1 MTDHLH
7 QLAKQAKEA
16 ARQLALYDTE
26 QKNRAL
32 LAIAQALEDNIPA
45 ILAANARDV
54 ESAQGNGVRP
64 TMIDRL
70 RLDEGRV
77 RSMAEGARQVAQLPD
92 PTGNV
97 LETIHRPNGMVIEK
111 VSVPMGV
118 IGIIYEARPN
128 VTVDS
133 AVLCFKAGSAA
144 FLRGGKEAF
153 FSNTQLAKVMRS
165 ALEQEGLCPDCVIL
179 LDDTSRETAQQMMG
193 LRGYIDVL
201 IPRGGAGL
209 IRSVVENAKVPVIE
223 TGTGN
228 CHIYVDKDADLDM
241 AVEILYNAK
250 CSRPSVCNAAESLL
264 VHQDIAA
271 EFLPRAKQKL
281 DECKVEWRGSPRT
294 GAILPGIAPATLED
308 YAAEYN
314 DYILSCKVIDGLDGA
329 IAHIRRYSTGHSE
342 CIVTR
347 NEEAARR
354 FARSVDSAAVYINA
368 STRFTDGSEFGMGAE
383 IGISTQKLHARGPM
397 GLRELTSY
405 KYVILGS
412 GQVR

>member
-32 LAIAQALEDNIPA
+32 LAIAQTLEDNIPA

-54 ESAQGNGVRP
+54 ESAQENGVRP

-294 GAILPGIAPATLED
+294 VAILPGIAPATLED

-314 DYILSCKVIDGLDGA
+314 DYILSCKVIDGLDEA

>member
-45 ILAANARDV
+45 ILAANVRDV
-54 ESAQGNGVRP
+54 ESAQENGVRP

-294 GAILPGIAPATLED
+294 VAILPGIAPSTLED

-314 DYILSCKVIDGLDGA
+314 DYILSCKVIDGLDEA

>member
-45 ILAANARDV
+45 ILAANVRDV
-54 ESAQGNGVRP
+54 ESAQENGVRP

-165 ALEQEGLCPDCVIL
+165 ALEQEGLCSDCVIL

-294 GAILPGIAPATLED
+294 VAILPGIAPATLED

-314 DYILSCKVIDGLDGA
+314 DYILSCKVIDGLDEA

>member
-45 ILAANARDV
+45 ILAANAWDV
-54 ESAQGNGVRP
+54 ESAQENGVRP

-153 FSNTQLAKVMRS
+153 FSNAQLAKVMRS

-179 LDDTSRETAQQMMG
+179 LDDTSRETARQMMG

-294 GAILPGIAPATLED
+294 VAILPGIAPATLED

-314 DYILSCKVIDGLDGA
+314 DYILSCKVIDGLDEA

>member
-32 LAIAQALEDNIPA
+32 LAIAQALENNIPA

-153 FSNTQLAKVMRS
+153 FSNAQLAKVMRS

-179 LDDTSRETAQQMMG
+179 LDDTSRETARQMMG

-294 GAILPGIAPATLED
+294 VAILPGIAPATLED

-314 DYILSCKVIDGLDGA
+314 DYILSCKVIDGLDEA

>member
-54 ESAQGNGVRP
+54 ESAQENGVRP

-153 FSNTQLAKVMRS
+153 FSNAQLAKVMRS

-179 LDDTSRETAQQMMG
+179 LDDTSRETARQMMG

-281 DECKVEWRGSPRT
+281 DECKVEWRGNPRT
-294 GAILPGIAPATLED
+294 VAILPGIAPATLED

-314 DYILSCKVIDGLDGA
+314 DYILSCKVIDGLDEA

>member
-54 ESAQGNGVRP
+54 ESAQENGVRP

-228 CHIYVDKDADLDM
+228 CHIYVDQDADLDM

-264 VHQDIAA
+264 VHQDVAE

-294 GAILPGIAPATLED
+294 VAILPGIAPATLED

-314 DYILSCKVIDGLDGA
+314 DYILSCKVIDGLDEA

>member
-7 QLAKQAKEA
+7 QLAGRAKEA

-54 ESAQGNGVRP
+54 ESAQENGVRP

-271 EFLPRAKQKL
+271 KFLPRAKQKL

-294 GAILPGIAPATLED
+294 VAILPGIAPATLED

-314 DYILSCKVIDGLDGA
+314 DYILSCKVIDGLDEA

>member
-54 ESAQGNGVRP
+54 ESAQENGVRP

-294 GAILPGIAPATLED
+294 VAILPGIAPATLED
-308 YAAEYN
+308 YTAEYN
-314 DYILSCKVIDGLDGA
+314 DYILSCKVIDGLDEA

>member
-54 ESAQGNGVRP
+54 ESAQENGVRP

-97 LETIHRPNGMVIEK
+97 LETIHHPKGMVIEK

-153 FSNTQLAKVMRS
+153 FSNAQLAKVMRS
-165 ALEQEGLCPDCVIL
+165 ALEQEGLCPDCVVL

-294 GAILPGIAPATLED
+294 VAILPGIAPATLED

-314 DYILSCKVIDGLDGA
+314 DYILSCKVIDGLDEA

>member
-54 ESAQGNGVRP
+54 ESAQENGVRP

-153 FSNTQLAKVMRS
+153 FSNAQLAKVMRS

-264 VHQDIAA
+264 VHQDIAV

-281 DECKVEWRGSPRT
+281 DECKVEWRGSLRT
-294 GAILPGIAPATLED
+294 VAILPGIAPATLED

-314 DYILSCKVIDGLDGA
+314 DYILSCKVIDGLDEA

>member
-7 QLAKQAKEA
+7 QLAGRAKEA

-54 ESAQGNGVRP
+54 ESAQENGVRP

-294 GAILPGIAPATLED
+294 VAILPGIAPATLED

-314 DYILSCKVIDGLDGA
+314 DYILSCKVIDGLDEA

>member
-54 ESAQGNGVRP
+54 ESAQENGVRP

-153 FSNTQLAKVMRS
+153 FSNAQLAKVMRS
-165 ALEQEGLCPDCVIL
+165 ALEQEGLRPDCVIL

-264 VHQDIAA
+264 VHQDIAV

-294 GAILPGIAPATLED
+294 VAILPGIAPATLED

-314 DYILSCKVIDGLDGA
+314 DYILSCKVIDGLDEA

>member
-54 ESAQGNGVRP
+54 ESAQENGVRP

-128 VTVDS
+128 VTVGS

-153 FSNTQLAKVMRS
+153 FSNAQLAKVMRS

-294 GAILPGIAPATLED
+294 VAILPGIAPATLED

>member
-54 ESAQGNGVRP
+54 ESAQENGVRP

-264 VHQDIAA
+264 VHQDVAE

-294 GAILPGIAPATLED
+294 VAILPGIAPATLED

-314 DYILSCKVIDGLDGA
+314 DYILSCKVIDGLDED
-329 IAHIRRYSTGHSE
+329 IAHISRYSTGHSE

>member
-7 QLAKQAKEA
+7 QLAGRAKEA

-54 ESAQGNGVRP
+54 ESAQENGVRP

-264 VHQDIAA
+264 VHQDVAE

-294 GAILPGIAPATLED
+294 VAILPGIAPATLED

-314 DYILSCKVIDGLDGA
+314 DYILSCKVIDGLDEA

>member
-45 ILAANARDV
+45 ILAANVRDV
-54 ESAQGNGVRP
+54 ESAQENGVRP

-294 GAILPGIAPATLED
+294 VAILPGIAPATLED

-314 DYILSCKVIDGLDGA
+314 DYILSCKVIDGLDEA

>member
-54 ESAQGNGVRP
+54 ESAQENGVRP

-153 FSNTQLAKVMRS
+153 FSNAQLAKVMRS

-294 GAILPGIAPATLED
+294 VAILPGIAPATLED

-314 DYILSCKVIDGLDGA
+314 DYILSCKVIDGLDEA

>member
-54 ESAQGNGVRP
+54 ESAQENGVRP

-144 FLRGGKEAF
+144 FLRGG
-153 FSNTQLAKVMRS
+153 
-165 ALEQEGLCPDCVIL
+165 
-179 LDDTSRETAQQMMG
+179 
-193 LRGYIDVL
+193 
-201 IPRGGAGL
+201 
-209 IRSVVENAKVPVIE
+209 
-223 TGTGN
+223 
-228 CHIYVDKDADLDM
+228 
-241 AVEILYNAK
+241 
-250 CSRPSVCNAAESLL
+250 
-264 VHQDIAA
+264 
-271 EFLPRAKQKL
+271 
-281 DECKVEWRGSPRT
+281 
-294 GAILPGIAPATLED
+294 
-308 YAAEYN
+308 
-314 DYILSCKVIDGLDGA
+314 
-329 IAHIRRYSTGHSE
+329 
-342 CIVTR
+342 
-347 NEEAARR
+347 
-354 FARSVDSAAVYINA
+354 
-368 STRFTDGSEFGMGAE
+368 
-383 IGISTQKLHARGPM
+383 
-397 GLRELTSY
+397 
-405 KYVILGS
+405 
-412 GQVR
+412 

>member
-1 MTDHLH
+1 MTDHLL

-54 ESAQGNGVRP
+54 ESAQENGVRP

-153 FSNTQLAKVMRS
+153 FSNAQLAKVMRS

-179 LDDTSRETAQQMMG
+179 LDDTSRETARQMMG

-294 GAILPGIAPATLED
+294 VAILPGIAPATLED

-314 DYILSCKVIDGLDGA
+314 DYILSCKVIDGLDEA
-329 IAHIRRYSTGHSE
+329 IAHIHRYSTGHSE

>member
-54 ESAQGNGVRP
+54 ESAQENGVRP

-294 GAILPGIAPATLED
+294 VAILPGIAPATLED

-314 DYILSCKVIDGLDGA
+314 DYILSCKVIDGLDEA

-405 KYVILGS
+405 QYVILGS

>member
-54 ESAQGNGVRP
+54 ESAQENGVRP

-228 CHIYVDKDADLDM
+228 CHVYVDKDADLDM

-294 GAILPGIAPATLED
+294 VAILPGIAPATLED

-314 DYILSCKVIDGLDGA
+314 DYILSCKVIDGLDEA

>member
-45 ILAANARDV
+45 ILAANAWDV

-294 GAILPGIAPATLED
+294 VAILPGIAPATLED

>member
-7 QLAKQAKEA
+7 QLAKPAKEA

-45 ILAANARDV
+45 ILAANAWDV
-54 ESAQGNGVRP
+54 ESAQENGVRP

-153 FSNTQLAKVMRS
+153 FSNAQLAKVMRS

-250 CSRPSVCNAAESLL
+250 CSRPSGCHAAESLL
-264 VHQDIAA
+264 VHQDIAV

-294 GAILPGIAPATLED
+294 VAILPGIAPATLED
-308 YAAEYN
+308 SAAEYN
-314 DYILSCKVIDGLDGA
+314 DYILSCKVIDGLDEA

>member
-7 QLAKQAKEA
+7 QLAGRAKEA

-32 LAIAQALEDNIPA
+32 LAIAQVLEDNISA

-54 ESAQGNGVRP
+54 ESAQENGVRP

-264 VHQDIAA
+264 VHQDVAE

-294 GAILPGIAPATLED
+294 VAILPGIAPATLED

-314 DYILSCKVIDGLDGA
+314 DYILSCKVIDGLDEA

>member
-97 LETIHRPNGMVIEK
+97 LETIHRPNGMVSEK

-294 GAILPGIAPATLED
+294 VAILPGIAPATLED

>member
-54 ESAQGNGVRP
+54 ESAQENGVRP

-70 RLDEGRV
+70 RLDEDRV
-77 RSMAEGARQVAQLPD
+77 RSMAEGACQVAQLPD

-294 GAILPGIAPATLED
+294 VAILPGIAPATLED

-314 DYILSCKVIDGLDGA
+314 DYILSCKVIDGLDEA

>member
-54 ESAQGNGVRP
+54 ESAQENGVRP

-294 GAILPGIAPATLED
+294 VAILPGIAPATLED

>member
-7 QLAKQAKEA
+7 QLAKQAKEV

-54 ESAQGNGVRP
+54 ESAQENGVRP

-153 FSNTQLAKVMRS
+153 FSNTQLTKVMRS

-264 VHQDIAA
+264 VHQDVAE

-294 GAILPGIAPATLED
+294 VAILPGIAPATLED

-314 DYILSCKVIDGLDGA
+314 DYILSCKVIDGLDEA

>member
-54 ESAQGNGVRP
+54 ESAQENGVRP

-264 VHQDIAA
+264 VHQDVAE

-294 GAILPGIAPATLED
+294 VAILPGIAPATLED

-314 DYILSCKVIDGLDGA
+314 DYILSCKVIDGLDED

>member
-54 ESAQGNGVRP
+54 ESAQENGVRP

-153 FSNTQLAKVMRS
+153 FSNAQLAKVMRS

-264 VHQDIAA
+264 VHQDIAV

-294 GAILPGIAPATLED
+294 VAILPGIAPATLED

-314 DYILSCKVIDGLDGA
+314 DYILSCKVIDGLDEA

>member
-144 FLRGGKEAF
+144 FLRGG
-153 FSNTQLAKVMRS
+153 
-165 ALEQEGLCPDCVIL
+165 
-179 LDDTSRETAQQMMG
+179 
-193 LRGYIDVL
+193 
-201 IPRGGAGL
+201 AGL

-294 GAILPGIAPATLED
+294 VAILPGIAPATLED

>member
-54 ESAQGNGVRP
+54 ESAQENGVRP

-153 FSNTQLAKVMRS
+153 FSNTQLTKVMRS

-294 GAILPGIAPATLED
+294 VAILPGSAPATLED

-314 DYILSCKVIDGLDGA
+314 DYILSCKVIDGLDEA

>member
-7 QLAKQAKEA
+7 QLAGRAKEA

-54 ESAQGNGVRP
+54 ESAQENGVRP

-165 ALEQEGLCPDCVIL
+165 ALEQEGLRPDCVIL

-264 VHQDIAA
+264 VHQDVAE

-294 GAILPGIAPATLED
+294 VAILPGIAPATLED

-314 DYILSCKVIDGLDGA
+314 DYILSCKVIDGLDEA

>member
-16 ARQLALYDTE
+16 ARRLALYDTE

-54 ESAQGNGVRP
+54 ESAQENGVRP

-153 FSNTQLAKVMRS
+153 FSNTQLAKVMRN

-294 GAILPGIAPATLED
+294 VAILPGIAPATLED

-314 DYILSCKVIDGLDGA
+314 DYILSCKVIDGLDEA